1 LKQLPL
7 AIQAPPDFSFES
19 YLPGTHAANHAAL
32 AELAALRPGSA
43 PVLLWGPAGVGKSHL
58 LRALAL
64 RWMEAGEQ
72 VAWYDPHTPL
82 PWAWPTQ
89 VSLLLFDD
97 CQAFDDA
104 RQHAAFTLFVET
116 AGQGVAIAAAADR
129 PAVDLLVREDLRTR
143 LGWGPSYALE
153 HLGEAETRAVL
164 RREADRRGLLLGD
177 DLLDYLLTRFERQL
191 GGLMQ
196 LLDRLDTFALSH
208 KRGLTLPLLKQMLA
222 DADAD
227 AAPTT
232 PTA

>member
-1 LKQLPL
+1 MKQLPL

-32 AELAALRPGSA
+32 AELAGLRPGSA
-43 PVLLWGPAGVGKSHL
+43 PVLLWGAAGVGKSHL
-58 LRALAL
+58 LRALAR
-64 RWMEAGEQ
+64 RWMDAGEQ
-72 VAWYDPHTPL
+72 VAWYDPTTPL
-82 PWAWPTQ
+82 PWAWPPQ
-89 VSLLLFDD
+89 ASLLLFDD
-97 CQAFDDA
+97 CQAFDEP

-116 AGQGVAIAAAADR
+116 AGQGVAIVASADR
-129 PAVDLLVREDLRTR
+129 PAVDLPVREDLRTR
-143 LGWGPSYALE
+143 LGWGPSYALV

-177 DLLDYLLTRFERQL
+177 DLLDYLLTRFDRQL

-196 LLDRLDTFALSH
+196 LLVRLDTFALSH

-222 DADAD
+222 DPDSP
-227 AAPTT
+227 PTD